1 MGDRSKYIANIWKIN
16 FYTFLRWM
24 HFIAGVLVPFFLVW
38 GGISFTEVMILQAV
52 FYISIVLLEI
62 PTGAVADF
70 LGRKTSLALA
80 AFFGIV
86 APIVYAWTPNFY
98 MFIIGEILWALG
110 DTLASGAN
118 EALMYDSLKKLG
130 RSSDSKKY
138 FSRFNTYMM
147 AAIMVSALIGS
158 VIAKY
163 LGLRYTMLLMAVPF
177 VAAFIIALTLKE
189 VKAEKRVE
197 RRGYID
203 TLMEGVKYFKGH
215 RIIRIL
221 TFDRVS
227 VASLVFFIIWSN
239 QLLLKEMGVPILYFG
254 VVFSLMAAAQI
265 PFIGNLEFLEK
276 IFGSKK
282 RYLFISAM
290 VSAVG
295 FLLLAFVRNA
305 PAAIIIIIV
314 MSGCGLSRTVL
325 FQNYTNK
332 YIESQN
338 RATVISAVSMMDR
351 LIKAAIYP
359 LLGWLAEYSLSS
371 AFIIVGIAIIACALV
386 SKVEEDHLIDDDAI

>member
-1 MGDRSKYIANIWKIN
+1 
-16 FYTFLRWM
+16 M

-70 LGRKTSLALA
+70 LGRRVSLIMAALV
-80 AFFGIV
+80 GIV
-86 APIVYAWTPNFY
+86 APLVYAWTPNFY
-98 MFIIGEILWALG
+98 MFILGEVLWALG
-110 DTLASGAN
+110 ETLTSGAN

-130 RSSDSKKY
+130 RESDSKKY

-147 AAIMVSALIGS
+147 VAIMISAPIGS

-163 LGLRYTMLLMAVPF
+163 LGLRYTMLLMVVPF
-177 VAAFIIALTLKE
+177 VISFVVSFTFKEPVVTERIKRENYIGTL
-189 VKAEKRVE
+189 VR
-197 RRGYID
+197 
-203 TLMEGVKYFKGH
+203 GVKYFKGH

-227 VASLVFFIIWSN
+227 IASLVFFIIWSN
-239 QLLLKEMGVPILYFG
+239 QLLLKELGVPIVYFG
-254 VVFSLMAAAQI
+254 IVFSLMAAAQI

-282 RYLFISAM
+282 RYLFVSAII
-290 VSAVG
+290 SAVG
-295 FLLLAFVRNA
+295 FFLLAFVRNA
-305 PAAIIIIIV
+305 PVAIAIIII

-332 YIESQN
+332 YIESQS
-338 RATVISAVSMMDR
+338 RATVISTVSMLDR

-371 AFIIVGIAIIACALV
+371 AFIIVGIAIMTCALF
-386 SKVEEDHLIDDDAI
+386 SKVEEDHLIDEDVVS

>member
-1 MGDRSKYIANIWKIN
+1 
-16 FYTFLRWM
+16 M